1 MDDGSGVLLPYM
13 TLQRTFMRQHADAG
27 LEAVAALTEYQHD
40 FAQQINARM
49 NGVDLTIPENQ
60 PFKAA
65 VGELQE
71 EFSQYIDK
79 IPFSNPMALQA
90 LASQVSQFD
99 AKLAKLP
106 KAYRKTKLRKTPKV
120 HKAPEKVDP
129 LQVSDKAQEA
139 VPAPQ
144 ITAY

>member
-13 TLQRTFMRQHADAG
+13 TLQRTFLRQHADAG
-27 LEAVAALTEYQHD
+27 LEAVAALTQYQHD
-40 FAQQINARM
+40 FAQQINARL

-71 EFSQYIDK
+71 EFSQYMDK
-79 IPFSNPMALQA
+79 IPFSNPMALSA
-90 LASQVSQFD
+90 LASEVSQFD

-106 KAYRKTKLRKTPKV
+106 KAYRKTKLRKTAMPNQ
-120 HKAPEKVDP
+120 KAPEK
-129 LQVSDKAQEA
+129 
-139 VPAPQ
+139 
-144 ITAY
+144 